1 MRLLRSTTALTIL
14 FAMLF
19 IDALVVTAASRPDE
33 EPTAPALAQRGG
45 RGQAARGGRGGRG
58 RGRRRG
64 VSTMTV
70 ALTAW
75 TDGGQIPS
83 RYSQV
88 GPETSPGV
96 AWSNVPQGT
105 ESFVLVFRDLDAPT
119 GNGMN
124 SLMHWLLW
132 NVPGTSMNIPQD
144 LAEGFELDNGTRQI
158 SASGPRY
165 RGPGAMAGGSIHHY
179 VMEVYALDAMLDVEV
194 IARIPRGSSPAD
206 NARDAVFE
214 AMNGHVLGKGVYTG
228 LYRRSR

>member
-1 MRLLRSTTALTIL
+1 MRLVRSTMVLTVL
-14 FAMLF
+14 FAMLL
-19 IDALVVTAASRPDE
+19 IDAFDVAAVNSAPEQRGA
-33 EPTAPALAQRGG
+33 PTVGQRGG
-45 RGQAARGGRGGRG
+45 APQVARGGRG

-70 ALTAW
+70 SLTAW

-83 RYSQV
+83 KYTQV

-105 ESFVLVFRDLDAPT
+105 ESFVLVLRDLDAPT

-132 NVPGTSMNIPQD
+132 NIPGTSANIPQG
-144 LAEGFELDNGTRQI
+144 LPEGFELDNGTRQI

-165 RGPGAMAGGSIHHY
+165 RGPGAMAGGSTHHY

-194 IARIPRGSSPAD
+194 VARIPRGSSPAD
-206 NARDAVFE
+206 NVRDAVFE
-214 AMNGHVLGKGVYTG
+214 AMNGHVLGKGTYTG
-228 LYRRSR
+228 LFRRSR

>member
-1 MRLLRSTTALTIL
+1 MRLLRSTTVLTIL

-19 IDALVVTAASRPDE
+19 IDALLPVAWSAPGESPS
-33 EPTAPALAQRGG
+33 AGSPALSQRGG
-45 RGQAARGGRGGRG
+45 RGQAGRGGRG

-75 TDGGQIPS
+75 TDGGQIPAK
-83 RYSQV
+83 YTQV

-119 GNGMN
+119 GNGMD

-132 NVPGTSMNIPQD
+132 NIPGTSTNIPQG
-144 LAEGFELDNGTRQI
+144 LPEGFELRDLYQVAARLDLPLQRLN
-158 SASGPRY
+158 Y
-165 RGPGAMAGGSIHHY
+165 R
-179 VMEVYALDAMLDVEV
+179 
-194 IARIPRGSSPAD
+194 
-206 NARDAVFE
+206 RDSLEDIFLE
-214 AMNGHVLGKGVYTG
+214 AMET
-228 LYRRSR
+228 

>member
-1 MRLLRSTTALTIL
+1 MRLLRSTTVLTIL

-19 IDALVVTAASRPDE
+19 IDALLPVAGSSPGESPSAGS
-33 EPTAPALAQRGG
+33 PALSQRGG
-45 RGQAARGGRGGRG
+45 RGQTA

-75 TDGGQIPS
+75 TDGGQIPAK
-83 RYSQV
+83 YTQV

-119 GNGMN
+119 GNGMD

-132 NVPGTSMNIPQD
+132 NIPGTSTNIPQG
-144 LAEGFELDNGTRQI
+144 LPEGFELDNGTRQI

-179 VMEVYALDAMLDVEV
+179 IMEVYALDAMLDVEV
-194 IARIPRGSSPAD
+194 VARIPRGSSPAD

-214 AMNGHVLGKGVYTG
+214 AMTGHVVGKGTFTG
-228 LYRRSR
+228 LFRRSR